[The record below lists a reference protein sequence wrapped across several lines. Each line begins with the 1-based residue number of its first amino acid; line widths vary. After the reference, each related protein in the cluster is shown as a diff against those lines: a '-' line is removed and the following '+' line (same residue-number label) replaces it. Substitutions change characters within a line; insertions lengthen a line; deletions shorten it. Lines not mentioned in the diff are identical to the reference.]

1 MITTRSIRDFKGR
14 KKICCLSAY
23 DALFSKILAEAGLD
37 IILVGDS
44 LGNVVLGYPNTLP
57 VTMEDM
63 LRHVQAVHR
72 GAPQTFVV
80 ADMPFMSFQDKE
92 KEALGNAARFIK
104 EAGANAVKVEGANHL
119 ATINKIIQAGIPVMG
134 HLGFTPQSI
143 HQIGGPYIQGKDKLA
158 EEKLIK
164 DAKALEKIGVFA
176 IVLELVPEVL
186 AQKITQAI
194 AIPTIGIGAG
204 RYVDGQILVL
214 PDLLGLTEKTPRFV
228 KQYAGLRQETLKAVK
243 NYIKEVENSIY
254 PSKDFSY

>member
-1 MITTRSIRDFKGR
+1 MITTKSIRDFKGK

-63 LRHVQAVHR
+63 LRHVQAVRR

-104 EAGANAVKVEGANHL
+104 EAGANAVKVEGSNHL

-176 IVLELVPEVL
+176 IVLELMPEQV
-186 AQKITQAI
+186 AKKITQQI
-194 AIPTIGIGAG
+194 KIPTIGCGAG
-204 RYVDGQILVL
+204 KYTDGQVVVL
-214 PDLLGLTEKTPRFV
+214 HDLLGLTEKVPKFVKRYANFRELTQKAV
-228 KQYAGLRQETLKAVK
+228 KQY
-243 NYIKEVENSIY
+243 IKEIENNKY
-254 PSKDFSY
+254 PSKEFTY